1 MDCDIID
8 ILKSN
13 EIEFCKSWSNKT
25 ITLTDSFQILA
36 NLALK
41 GDYFLNRVILLQGI
55 EESKRGEELILSI
68 VSQLKEISKVQEID
82 VYIHIDDNLSFIKSI
97 LEKNGFRS
105 IDKLTGLINVVRD
118 QKYFSKNDYEKQ
130 EQVVDIESCK
140 VVSSVEEFDDWLD
153 IYLNSFGID
162 IQKRTTIRTSL
173 QKENFSQS
181 KLILY
186 EQELDDK
193 KNNHNSLRALGCC
206 LLFPSNGVLGL
217 YCLGTDQKFRNTG
230 IASSIIDFAISYA
243 STKGY
248 DFLSLQSLHSD
259 NTTGFYQRRY
269 FKRVY
274 TKTIFSLPIS

>member
-13 EIEFCKSWSNKT
+13 EIEFCRSWSNKT
-25 ITLTDSFQILA
+25 ITITDSFQILA
-36 NLALK
+36 NRALK
-41 GDYFLNRVILLQGI
+41 GDYFLNRVILFHGI

-68 VSQLKEISKVQEID
+68 VSQVKEISKVQEIY
-82 VYIHIDDNLSFIKSI
+82 VYVHIDDNLSFTKSI
-97 LEKNGFRS
+97 LEKNGLKK
-105 IDKLTGLINVVRD
+105 IDKLTGLVNVVRD
-118 QKYFSKNDYEKQ
+118 QKYFSKNEYEKL
-130 EQVVDIESCK
+130 EQVVDNESCK
-140 VVSSVEEFDDWLD
+140 VVSSAEEFDDWLD
-153 IYLNSFGID
+153 IYSNSFGID

-173 QKENFSQS
+173 QKENFRES

-193 KNNHNSLRALGCC
+193 KNNHNSLTTLGCC

-217 YCLGTDQKFRNTG
+217 YCLGTDKKFRNTG

-243 STKGY
+243 NTKGY
-248 DFLSLQSLHSD
+248 DFLSLQALHSD

-269 FKRVY
+269 FEKVY

>member
-36 NLALK
+36 YRALK

-105 IDKLTGLINVVRD
+105 IDKLTGLINVVMD
-118 QKYFSKNDYEKQ
+118 QKCFSKNDYEKQ

-217 YCLGTDQKFRNTG
+217 YCLGTDKKFRNTG

-243 STKGY
+243 NTKGY
-248 DFLSLQSLHSD
+248 DFLGLQAFHSD
-259 NTTGFYQRRY
+259 NTTGFYQRRG
-269 FKRVY
+269 FKKVY
-274 TKTIFSLPIS
+274 IKTIFSLSIS

>member
-36 NLALK
+36 YRALK

-55 EESKRGEELILSI
+55 EEPKRGEELILSI

-217 YCLGTDQKFRNTG
+217 YCLGTDKKFRNTG

-243 STKGY
+243 NTK
-248 DFLSLQSLHSD
+248 
-259 NTTGFYQRRY
+259 
-269 FKRVY
+269 
-274 TKTIFSLPIS
+274 

>member
-36 NLALK
+36 YRALK

-105 IDKLTGLINVVRD
+105 IDKLTGLVKVVSD
-118 QKYFSKNDYEKQ
+118 QKYFSKNEYEKQ
-130 EQVVDIESCK
+130 KQVVDSESCK
-140 VVSSVEEFDDWLD
+140 VVSSAEEFDDWLD

-217 YCLGTDQKFRNTG
+217 YCLGTDKKFRNTG

-243 STKGY
+243 NTKGY
-248 DFLSLQSLHSD
+248 DFLGLQALHSD
-259 NTTGFYQRRY
+259 NTTGFYQRRC
-269 FKRVY
+269 FKKVY
-274 TKTIFSLPIS
+274 TNAIFSLSIS

>member
-36 NLALK
+36 YRALK
-41 GDYFLNRVILLQGI
+41 GDYFLNRGILLQGI

-217 YCLGTDQKFRNTG
+217 YCLGTDKKFRNTG

>member
-1 MDCDIID
+1 LDCDIID

-36 NLALK
+36 YRALK

-217 YCLGTDQKFRNTG
+217 YCLGTDKKFRNTG

-243 STKGY
+243 NTKGY
-248 DFLSLQSLHSD
+248 DFLGLQALHSD
-259 NTTGFYQRRY
+259 NTTGFYQRRG
-269 FKRVY
+269 FKKVY
-274 TKTIFSLPIS
+274 IKTIFSLSIS

>member
-25 ITLTDSFQILA
+25 FTLTDSFQILT
-36 NLALK
+36 NRALK

-82 VYIHIDDNLSFIKSI
+82 VYVHIDDNLSFIKSI
-97 LEKNGFRS
+97 LEKNGFRN

-118 QKYFSKNDYEKQ
+118 QKYFSKNEYEKQ
-130 EQVVDIESCK
+130 EQVVDRESCK
-140 VVSSVEEFDDWLD
+140 VVSSTEEFDDWLD
-153 IYLNSFGID
+153 IYSNSFGID

-173 QKENFSQS
+173 QKENFRES

-193 KNNHNSLRALGCC
+193 KNNYNSLRALGCC

-243 STKGY
+243 NTKGY
-248 DFLSLQSLHSD
+248 DFLGLQALHSD
-259 NTTGFYQRRY
+259 NTTGFYQRRC
-269 FKRVY
+269 FKKVY
-274 TKTIFSLPIS
+274 TKSIFSLYIS

>member
-36 NLALK
+36 YRALK

-193 KNNHNSLRALGCC
+193 KNNHNS
-206 LLFPSNGVLGL
+206 
-217 YCLGTDQKFRNTG
+217 
-230 IASSIIDFAISYA
+230 
-243 STKGY
+243 
-248 DFLSLQSLHSD
+248 
-259 NTTGFYQRRY
+259 
-269 FKRVY
+269 
-274 TKTIFSLPIS
+274 